1 MLMSLDG
8 GSKVLSVVILTFNE
22 EVNLPHCLKSLAGL
36 DCETF
41 IVDSGST
48 DRTVEIA
55 RSLGATVATHPFE
68 NYGAQRNWALD
79 NLALRTPWVLNL
91 DADERLSPQLR
102 DSIARA
108 ITDPGDCQGFLV
120 GKSVIF
126 MGRAI
131 RHGGLFPSYHLRLFK
146 VGKGRC
152 EDRLYDQHFMVE
164 GKVGTLHGE
173 LFDVIASDLTSWIAR
188 HNRWSDLEVHE
199 VLNSNAHSDTRVQAR
214 LEGTSI
220 ERRRWLRNSFYYRTP
235 LFLRAFL
242 YFIWRYFIRLGFL
255 DGREGLIFHFLHGC
269 WYRFLVDAKLYE
281 ATSRALHKPRPQP
294 QPVESGRTG

>member
-1 MLMSLDG
+1 M
-8 GSKVLSVVILTFNE
+8 SVVILTLNE
-22 EVNLPHCLKSLAGL
+22 AVNLPQCLASLKGL
-36 DCETF
+36 DCEVF

-55 RSLGATVATHPFE
+55 RSFDASVVTHPFE
-68 NYGAQRNWALD
+68 NYGAQRNWALE
-79 NLALRTPWVLNL
+79 NLNLRTPWVLHL
-91 DADERLSPQLR
+91 DADERLSPALR

-108 ITDPGDCQGFLV
+108 LADPQDHQGFLV

-126 MGRAI
+126 MGRQI
-131 RHGGLFPSYHLRLFK
+131 RHGGLFPSYHLRLFR

-164 GKVGTLHGE
+164 GKVGSLRGE

-188 HNRWSDLEVHE
+188 HNRWSDLEVRE
-199 VLNSNAHSDTRVQAR
+199 VLNQSGQP
-214 LEGTSI
+214 GTTVEPHLDGTPI
-220 ERRRWLRNSFYYRTP
+220 ERRRWLRNSFYYRMP
-235 LFLRAFL
+235 LFVRAFF

-269 WYRFLVDAKLYE
+269 WYRFVVDAKIYE
-281 ATSRALHKPRPQP
+281 ATIKALQNPRPQP
-294 QPVESGRTG
+294 QPAESGQVG

>member
-1 MLMSLDG
+1 MSADG
-8 GSKVLSVVILTFNE
+8 TSKPVSVVILTVNE
-22 EVNLPHCLKSLAGL
+22 EVNLPQCLKSLAGL
-36 DCETF
+36 DCEIF

-55 RSLGATVATHPFE
+55 RSFGASVVTHPFE
-68 NYGAQRNWALD
+68 NYGAQRNWALE
-79 NLALRTPWVLNL
+79 NLDLRTPWVLHL

-102 DSIARA
+102 DSIDRA
-108 ITDPGDCQGFLV
+108 LADPGDYQGFLV

-131 RHGGLFPSYHLRLFK
+131 RHGGLFPSYHLRLFR

-164 GKVGTLHGE
+164 GKVGTLRGE
-173 LFDVIASDLTSWIAR
+173 LFDVIASDLASWIAR

-199 VLNSNAHSDTRVQAR
+199 VLHQGAHPGAMVEAR
-214 LEGTSI
+214 LEGTPI
-220 ERRRWLRNSFYYRTP
+220 ERRRWLRNSFYYRMP

-255 DGREGLIFHFLHGC
+255 DGREGLIFHFMHGC
-269 WYRFLVDAKLYE
+269 WYRFVVDAKLYE
-281 ATSRALHKPRPQP
+281 ATTKALQNPRPQP
-294 QPVESGRTG
+294 QPAESGQAG